1 MKISAG
7 ALLHYDAY
15 SYFLYMVTWLGSP
28 SPTTWL
34 FILSKGIIKMTDI
47 MRESLIE
54 RFHVPV
60 YETGSITP
68 AIVMKFPAFYL
79 KIYDD
84 GPSNYTVQIWNYD
97 GQVKPIHV
105 SEKNLINTIEGI
117 MKNNMNF
124 VCGRYGIPV
133 NTSDCFCCPYSR
145 SCDTYATV
153 NGEHDED
160 E

>member
-1 MKISAG
+1 
-7 ALLHYDAY
+7 
-15 SYFLYMVTWLGSP
+15 
-28 SPTTWL
+28 
-34 FILSKGIIKMTDI
+34 

-54 RFHVPV
+54 HFHVPV

-97 GQVKPIHV
+97 GQVKPIQV
-105 SEKNLINTIEGI
+105 RDKDLISTIEGI

-153 NGEHDED
+153 NGEPDED